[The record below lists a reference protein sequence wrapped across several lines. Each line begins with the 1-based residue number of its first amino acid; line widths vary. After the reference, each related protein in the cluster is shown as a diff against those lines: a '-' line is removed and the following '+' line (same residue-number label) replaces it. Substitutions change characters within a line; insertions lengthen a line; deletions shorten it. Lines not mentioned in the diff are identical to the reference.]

1 MIIEGIQYY
10 PHVSF
15 GSKSFGSKANLIRNR
30 KYLKVAGVDTILTSK
45 FSMKT
50 IMEYN
55 WKTIQIYVG
64 N

>member
-1 MIIEGIQYY
+1 MEILFISLWMIIEEIQSY

-15 GSKSFGSKANLIRNR
+15 GSNSFESKVYLIRNI
-30 KYLKVAGVDTILTSK
+30 KYLEGAKVDTTLTSK

-55 WKTIQIYVG
+55 
-64 N
+64 

>member
-1 MIIEGIQYY
+1 MKILFSSLWMIIEEIQCY

-15 GSKSFGSKANLIRNR
+15 GSNPFGSKVNLIRNI
-30 KYLKVAGVDTILTSK
+30 KYLEVAGVDTTLTSK

-55 WKTIQIYVG
+55 
-64 N
+64 